1 MRRWLAGAAAILF
14 VPAMAW
20 AAEEHGFSFFMRLP
34 GGKEFFY
41 FYAALFVAAFIAV
54 GSFLV
59 VGRRKPE
66 EMVIPEPRLTLRN
79 FLEL

>member
-1 MRRWLAGAAAILF
+1 MRRWLAGAALLF
-14 VPAMAW
+14 APATAL

-34 GGKEFFY
+34 GGKDY
-41 FYAALFVAAFIAV
+41 YYVYATVFVAALLAV
-54 GSFLV
+54 GSYLA

-79 FLEL
+79 F